1 MKKNKRLFMRVKVIF
16 AVLIMTSISV
26 LQPVVALDESVTK
39 LTFSVDN
46 SQRVGEGSIRVLEG
60 STTQTAMFLMPQQ
73 EYDLEVSLFD
83 LDEEGLKNLELKM
96 WFDETGES
104 VMESRF
110 HDIDDH
116 DGQKSVAIRW
126 NSEEGAILDS
136 GDDDTWELLLEES
149 VIPDVD
155 EILND
160 LDEDEEIE
168 KDEETQEDIQV
179 KEQSEI
185 LEYEFV
191 FRVKIGKVA
200 RMTMD
205 ASKWQIAFVAN
216 DADIYE
222 YHKINSNA
230 GMDMEWYCEV
240 ESPEQ
245 VQWGN
250 LRAGIDYNDFG
261 SKQRISGIR
270 YIANGDYIEQVRF
283 DNNWNDS
290 QGESEAVL
298 VQDPI
303 NDNEFSLKI
312 NSIDDLDTAKQI
324 PSDGSFLVTDGVN
337 EPTDHNGTIKDE
349 YHIYIKLSEQ
359 FDTGNYTGNITFGIA
374 NGI

>member
-1 MKKNKRLFMRVKVIF
+1 MQKNKTKLTRLKVFFVAFVLGFMT
-16 AVLIMTSISV
+16 LPNSI
-26 LQPVVALDESVTK
+26 VALDESETEFS
-39 LTFSVDN
+39 FSVVE
-46 SQRVGEGSIRVLEG
+46 SQGVGNGAIRILEAG
-60 STTQTAMFLMPQQ
+60 TTEQAMFFMPQQ
-73 EYDLEVSLFD
+73 EYDLEINLFD
-83 LDEEGLKNLELKM
+83 LDEEGIENLELKM
-96 WFDETGES
+96 WFDETGEG

-110 HDIDDH
+110 HDIDEY
-116 DGQKSVAIRW
+116 DGQKSVVIRW
-126 NSEEGAILDS
+126 NKEEGAVLDS
-136 GDDDTWELLLEES
+136 VDDTWELLLEDS
-149 VIPDVD
+149 VILDV
-155 EILND
+155 
-160 LDEDEEIE
+160 EEIE
-168 KDEETQEDIQV
+168 ESD
-179 KEQSEI
+179 I

-205 ASKWQIAFVAN
+205 ASKWHTAFVVN
-216 DADIYE
+216 DGEVYE
-222 YHKINSNA
+222 YHKHGN
-230 GMDMEWYCEV
+230 GVGLDMEWYGEV
-240 ESPEQ
+240 ESPDQ

-250 LRAGIDYNDFG
+250 IMTGIDYDEFG
-261 SKQRISGIR
+261 AKQRIGEIK
-270 YIANGDYIEQVRF
+270 YISNGDYVEQVRF
-283 DNNWNDS
+283 GSNWS
-290 QGESEAVL
+290 SSEGQSEAVL